1 MDKIEA
7 EKYVYQSYLNFEKK
21 SDYLKKDCF
30 KRNPELTR
38 KLLREKSKT
47 PCVVVTGS
55 KGKGSVSNI
64 ISNILAV
71 KYRIGLMTSPHIK
84 DFCERFKINGEKIN
98 EDDFVEYMGRV
109 KEEIEVLNQNVLST
123 TYISPIGIQAD
134 LALQYFYEK
143 QTDFNIFECGKGAKY
158 DDVNNI
164 VHDYAIINTIFLE
177 HTREL
182 GDSLEEIAADK
193 ACVINGEQKCVYIAE
208 QKENVMNIIK
218 TRAERYS
225 TKIKIYGR
233 DFWAE
238 NIHFTNQGM
247 IFDAI
252 IEKEKYCNINIP
264 LLGEHQVKNCVL
276 AMALCKDI
284 FKEIDINK
292 LKENLE
298 CINCEGRL
306 EIISKNPFIIL
317 DACINR
323 ESCLQVKK
331 VLKEM
336 GIDEI
341 VAIIGIPSDKDFK
354 GVINEME
361 NITSHLIMTKSSNP
375 HYIFPEKEYIC
386 REYLNRKFD
395 WENSVEK
402 AIVTAEKYKKPIVI
416 LGTTSIISD
425 VKNAKILS
433 KYYKNT

>member
-276 AMALCKDI
+276 AMTLCKDI
-284 FKEIDINK
+284 LKEIDINK

-298 CINCEGRL
+298 CIKCEGRL

-331 VLKEM
+331 ILKEM

-341 VAIIGIPSDKDFK
+341 VAIIGIPCDKDFK
-354 GVINEME
+354 GVINEIE